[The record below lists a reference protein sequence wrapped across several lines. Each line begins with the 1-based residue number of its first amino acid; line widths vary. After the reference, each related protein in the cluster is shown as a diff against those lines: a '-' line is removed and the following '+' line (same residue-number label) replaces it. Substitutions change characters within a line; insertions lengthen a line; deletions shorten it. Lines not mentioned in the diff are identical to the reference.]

1 MKTKID
7 CLEIKFSWK
16 KNQDKKSEAIHLQQ
30 SKRRIFYQKAKK
42 ISDSVKKA
50 VDVNRKCSKSLI
62 ENPLYST
69 SLASY
74 FLDNWTGLTPVWT
87 AFLLVD
93 QKFRGKSE
101 VYTKHA
107 SKLNF
112 KNIPRTQCLVE
123 YTTKL
128 QKKQH

>member
-30 SKRRIFYQKAKK
+30 SKRSIFYQKAKK

-69 SLASY
+69 SLA
-74 FLDNWTGLTPVWT
+74 
-87 AFLLVD
+87 
-93 QKFRGKSE
+93 
-101 VYTKHA
+101 
-107 SKLNF
+107 
-112 KNIPRTQCLVE
+112 
-123 YTTKL
+123 
-128 QKKQH
+128 